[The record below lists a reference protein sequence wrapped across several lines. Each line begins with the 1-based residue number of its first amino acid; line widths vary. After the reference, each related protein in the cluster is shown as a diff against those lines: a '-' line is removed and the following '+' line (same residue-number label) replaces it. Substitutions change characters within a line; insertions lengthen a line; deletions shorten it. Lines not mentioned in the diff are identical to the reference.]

1 MRVNIANQFQQP
13 TTSALV
19 TPITAASTL
28 LPLIVSR
35 PAATTHPED
44 TLNPLGLFV
53 QWSAITGAGTN
64 SYQFQ
69 VQQSSDNAGLTNAL
83 VVADTGV
90 MVATGTA
97 STTTPTLNNTSLFLR
112 IDWNTISQPY
122 LGCVVKLAG
131 NGTPS
136 ISILMAG
143 LMNLNDVPSGL
154 GTVVAAN
161 YTP

>member
-13 TTSALV
+13 TTSTAV

-53 QWSAITGAGTN
+53 QWSAITLAGSNT
-64 SYQFQ
+64 YKFQ
-69 VQQSSDNAGLTNAL
+69 VQQSSDNAGLNNTL
-83 VVADTGV
+83 VVADTGAMGITDPHLV
-90 MVATGTA
+90 
-97 STTTPTLNNTSLFLR
+97 NNTSLFLR
-112 IDWNTISQPY
+112 IDWNLITQPY
-122 LGCVVKLAG
+122 LGCVVTLAG

-136 ISILMAG
+136 ISILMAS

>member
-1 MRVNIANQFQQP
+1 MRVNIANQFVAP

-19 TPITAASTL
+19 TPITSTAQLTYTVTRPSAAS
-28 LPLIVSR
+28 
-35 PAATTHPED
+35 HPED

-53 QWSAITGAGTN
+53 QWSALTGAGTN

-112 IDWNTISQPY
+112 IDWNVISQPY

-136 ISILMAG
+136 ISILMAS